1 MTSHFDYIMVVFMHI
16 KFLESWKKQYR

>member
-1 MTSHFDYIMVVFMHI
+1 MVVFMHI